1 MLNQRVRLILRND
14 ANTANAR
21 VETVGERKVDDT
33 ELTTKVNSRFRAL
46 DGQIFQTGT
55 TSTRKYQGNRF

>member
-14 ANTANAR
+14 ADAANAR
-21 VETVGERKVDDT
+21 VQAVGERKVDDA
-33 ELTTKVNSRFRAL
+33 ELTTKVNSRFGAL

-55 TSTRKYQGNRF
+55 TPTRKDQGNRF